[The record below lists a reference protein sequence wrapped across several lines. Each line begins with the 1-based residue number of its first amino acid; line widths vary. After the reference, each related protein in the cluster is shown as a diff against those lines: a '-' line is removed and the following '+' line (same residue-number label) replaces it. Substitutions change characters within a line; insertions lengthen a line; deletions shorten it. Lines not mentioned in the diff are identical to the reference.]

1 MKFHKI
7 LITGF
12 SHENLDEKV
21 WNQIKGFCDS
31 LVFEPAADVDGLLC
45 RFNKVDKQLIDQFPQ
60 LKYIGV
66 LATGYG
72 TVDTEYAKSKNI
84 VVSNIPGYCT
94 QSVGEYVFAI
104 ILEHLRQLE
113 KAKQVARFGDYSG
126 DGFSASEIAD
136 KKLGVIGL
144 GRIGRKVAEIGAF
157 GFSAKVS
164 YWSRN
169 RKPEV
174 EQKGI
179 SYKEIDALV
188 VESDFLSLHLNK
200 TQETEKILN
209 KRLFNLIKPG
219 AVLINVSPMELIEL
233 DALEARLKQ
242 GNLTFIFDHPDE
254 MEKKE
259 VGRLVQYPNCIVYPP
274 IGFITKEARI
284 QKQMIFISNLENYLN
299 GSPTNLVF

>member
-113 KAKQVARFGDYSG
+113 KAKQVVPLLR
-126 DGFSASEIAD
+126 E
-136 KKLGVIGL
+136 L
-144 GRIGRKVAEIGAF
+144 
-157 GFSAKVS
+157 AK
-164 YWSRN
+164 
-169 RKPEV
+169 
-174 EQKGI
+174 QKNLT
-179 SYKEIDALV
+179 YKET
-188 VESDFLSLHLNK
+188 S
-200 TQETEKILN
+200 
-209 KRLFNLIKPG
+209 
-219 AVLINVSPMELIEL
+219 ELISNIVN
-233 DALEARLKQ
+233 RL
-242 GNLTFIFDHPDE
+242 TIE
-254 MEKKE
+254 
-259 VGRLVQYPNCIVYPP
+259 
-274 IGFITKEARI
+274 
-284 QKQMIFISNLENYLN
+284 
-299 GSPTNLVF
+299 